1 VGAQEGGKGV
11 GGGSEKLSPKSVHAF
26 LMPSQFFPCLEC
38 LKIHWKKYSLR
49 AQKTFGRD
57 SPKMA

>member
-1 VGAQEGGKGV
+1 V